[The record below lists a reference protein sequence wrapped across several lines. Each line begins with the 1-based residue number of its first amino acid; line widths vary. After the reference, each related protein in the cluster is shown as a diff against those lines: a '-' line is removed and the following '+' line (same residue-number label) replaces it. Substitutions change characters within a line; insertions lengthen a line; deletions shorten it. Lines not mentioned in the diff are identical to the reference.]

1 MMLGSTWRKMVLVA
15 LAPNAS
21 AACISDELLKRH
33 GDNVWRMRLRDNW
46 LYLLLLVEFQST
58 DDPLMALRILTYT
71 GLLYQE
77 LARNEQLD
85 ADGRLPAVLP
95 IVLYNGD
102 EPWVS
107 PLQMGELIAPVGPL
121 LAPYQPAQR
130 YFVLDERRV
139 AADDLPSRNRMSAV
153 VGLEQSRSLSEVARV
168 AEELAA
174 WLPDQQVR
182 RAFADW
188 MRQIVERLVP
198 SGAELPPIRKLE
210 EVSMTL
216 VERAAEW
223 SKEWQK
229 EGLERGLEQGIEQGI
244 EQGLEHGTGAAVP
257 NDGGAL
263 RSGHRR
269 TPGRAVGAHHRH
281 GASGRS
287 RRLAGAVRHRRRLPR
302 PRGHGARRRE
312 RRRRRELGRC
322 LSQRRGGPRAVG
334 AVSVK
339 APVDR
344 IARVTGE
351 MIGRGRS
358 RIGVQYDVLVV
369 SGGG

>member
-1 MMLGSTWRKMVLVA
+1 MHDENYKRIFASPRVIEDLLRGFVPGNWIEEVDFATLRKLSTEY
-15 LAPNAS
+15 
-21 AACISDELLKRH
+21 ISDELLKRH
-33 GDNVWRMRLRDNW
+33 GDNVWRMRLRSNW

-95 IVLYNGD
+95 LVLYNGD
-102 EPWVS
+102 EPWQS

-153 VGLEQSRSLSEVARV
+153 VGLEQSRSLSDVARV

-174 WLPDQQVR
+174 WLPDLQVR

-210 EVSMTL
+210 DVSMTL

-229 EGLERGLEQGIEQGI
+229 EGI
-244 EQGLEHGTGAAVP
+244 EQGLEQGLEQGREQGLEHERALLCRMTAARFGVATAERLAELLAPITDTERLAEVGDWLVQCDTGADFLARVGAAP
-257 NDGGAL
+257 AGGSGVAAGNSGGA
-263 RSGHRR
+263 
-269 TPGRAVGAHHRH
+269 
-281 GASGRS
+281 
-287 RRLAGAVRHRRRLPR
+287 
-302 PRGHGARRRE
+302 
-312 RRRRRELGRC
+312 
-322 LSQRRGGPRAVG
+322 
-334 AVSVK
+334 
-339 APVDR
+339 
-344 IARVTGE
+344 
-351 MIGRGRS
+351 
-358 RIGVQYDVLVV
+358 
-369 SGGG
+369 

>member
-1 MMLGSTWRKMVLVA
+1 MHDENYKRIFASPRVIEDLLRGFVPGNWIEEVDFATLGKLSTEY
-15 LAPNAS
+15 
-21 AACISDELLKRH
+21 ISDELLKRH
-33 GDNVWRMRLRDNW
+33 GDNVWRMRLRSNW

-95 IVLYNGD
+95 LVLYNGD
-102 EPWVS
+102 EPWQS

-153 VGLEQSRSLSEVARV
+153 VGLEQSRSLSDVARV
-168 AEELAA
+168 AEVLAA
-174 WLPDQQVR
+174 WLPDLQVR

-210 EVSMTL
+210 DVSMTL

-229 EGLERGLEQGIEQGI
+229 EGLEQGR
-244 EQGLEHGTGAAVP
+244 EQGLEHERALLCRMTASRFGVATAERLAALLAPITDTERLAEVGDWLVQCDTGADFLA
-257 NDGGAL
+257 
-263 RSGHRR
+263 R
-269 TPGRAVGAHHRH
+269 VGA
-281 GASGRS
+281 AP
-287 RRLAGAVRHRRRLPR
+287 AG
-302 PRGHGARRRE
+302 GHSDG
-312 RRRRRELGRC
+312 
-322 LSQRRGGPRAVG
+322 
-334 AVSVK
+334 
-339 APVDR
+339 
-344 IARVTGE
+344 T
-351 MIGRGRS
+351 
-358 RIGVQYDVLVV
+358 
-369 SGGG
+369 

>member
-1 MMLGSTWRKMVLVA
+1 MMTPPMVTVKVMIMGAMMLGSTWRKMVLVA

-244 EQGLEHGTGAAVP
+244 EQGLEHERALLCRMTAARFGVATAERLAELLAPITDTERLAEVGDWLVQCGTGADFLARVGTAP
-257 NDGGAL
+257 AGGSGVAAGNSGGA
-263 RSGHRR
+263 
-269 TPGRAVGAHHRH
+269 
-281 GASGRS
+281 
-287 RRLAGAVRHRRRLPR
+287 
-302 PRGHGARRRE
+302 
-312 RRRRRELGRC
+312 
-322 LSQRRGGPRAVG
+322 
-334 AVSVK
+334 
-339 APVDR
+339 
-344 IARVTGE
+344 
-351 MIGRGRS
+351 
-358 RIGVQYDVLVV
+358 
-369 SGGG
+369 